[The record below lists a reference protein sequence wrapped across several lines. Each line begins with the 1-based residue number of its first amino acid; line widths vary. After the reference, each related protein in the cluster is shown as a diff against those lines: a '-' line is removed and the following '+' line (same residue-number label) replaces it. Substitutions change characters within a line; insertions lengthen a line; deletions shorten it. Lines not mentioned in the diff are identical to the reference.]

1 MTLKAGNEK
10 YKAITTAHYRKSAGA
25 LLFYD
30 LTDRKSF
37 DHVLE
42 WLNLIYEHTEEGI
55 VVMLVG
61 NKFDLVKD
69 NEEKR
74 AISKKDIEKFCEDH

>member
-1 MTLKAGNEK
+1 
-10 YKAITTAHYRKSAGA
+10 
-25 LLFYD
+25 
-30 LTDRKSF
+30 
-37 DHVLE
+37 
-42 WLNLIYEHTEEGI
+42 
-55 VVMLVG
+55 MLVG